1 MGLIVYGIKNC
12 DSMKKAFQW
21 LNNEGVIFTFVDFK
35 QAPPTADQISTW
47 LLGAGD
53 NLVNNRSRTYYQLPD
68 ETKMNFAG
76 PVRLAA
82 ILIQPTLIKR
92 PLLVNGS
99 AMTVGF
105 DPSAWIKIPHL
116 LTN

>member
-21 LNNEGVIFTFVDFK
+21 LNNAGIMFTFIDFK
-35 QAPPTADQISTW
+35 QTPPTADQISTW
-47 LLGAGD
+47 LSGAGD
-53 NLVNNRSRTYYQLPD
+53 NLVNNRSRTYRQLPD
-68 ETKMNFAG
+68 AIKMDFAG

-82 ILIQPTLIKR
+82 IVNQPSLIKR
-92 PLLVNGS
+92 PLLVNGPV
-99 AMTVGF
+99 MTVGF
-105 DPSAWIKIPHL
+105 DPNAWIKIPNL